1 MKELKCDD
9 ELFAEEFARKKP
21 RAIPVGDEDK
31 KNESIDLCEYLTKQ
45 AVFMPYSEELYR
57 QCCSEQ
63 AYHVGL
69 TKVDHNL
76 LDFLMNGNIG
86 TSSQRRSISRI
97 LNTLKRHNQPESTQ
111 LDRLLDA
118 IA

>member
-1 MKELKCDD
+1 MKELKCND

-21 RAIPVGDEDK
+21 RAIPVGDTAE
-31 KNESIDLCEYLTKQ
+31 KNESIDLYDYLIKQ
-45 AVFMPYSEELYR
+45 RSSISHSEQIYQR
-57 QCCSEQ
+57 CCSEQ

-69 TKVDHNL
+69 TKIDHNL

-111 LDRLLDA
+111 LGRVLDA
-118 IA
+118 LS